1 MHRPFSPRAERRSPH
16 RPLTDSDDR
25 RRSGPPR
32 RRTAALAVIAFAG
45 LVAAA
50 CAQPQPPAPPAPAP
64 TGLTSDPTADTFSW
78 TPVLSGLDTPTNVSI
93 AANGRVFITEKA
105 GIIKTFDS
113 VDDQTPTI
121 TADLRAAVRNVGSH
135 GLSGVAVD
143 RQFPTRPYLYV
154 LYAWDRTGLWGDGCG
169 SNYELNGCVTGGRIA
184 RLTLDPNGV
193 MVGSPQSLVDDRWCF
208 QFSQHSVGSIIQM
221 ADGSLLATSGEG
233 ANYTRTD
240 YGQFGGE
247 QLIPPVANL
256 TPRNP
261 CGDPPRPAGSSGTA
275 VTGEGGSF
283 RSQDLLTAGD
293 PLGWAGALVRIDP
306 DTGRARPDNPLAGVG
321 GTDDDAL
328 LAHGLRMP
336 YSLTVR
342 PGTDQIFVGD
352 VGQGWAEEIDR
363 VVLSDSRPRNFGWPC
378 REGNRAYKPVEDLGN
393 TMCTERITS
402 PTAPSILT
410 EPWFLYTRVNSG
422 AAITGLAFV
431 QPGRYPSK
439 YDGDLFF
446 VDYVLGNVFSL
457 AMNPD
462 GSRAAVPPEAVAY
475 GGQKV
480 ALVTGPDGW
489 IYGVDIASGTLDR
502 LSNEDSEPVASLT
515 ATPQSGPTPL
525 TTTLDASG
533 STQPGGGTLTF
544 AWDLDDDG
552 AFDDATGATTPLT
565 LTLPSDRE
573 VSVRVTNPAGRSST
587 ASIVLHPGNR
597 PPTVSVAVTS
607 AQPWEAGKPITFTI
621 DAQDPDDGPLSGSSV
636 EWRSVVR
643 HCYTSQDCH
652 SHPEGVGTGTQG
664 VVVGPTHGYPSFLQL
679 EVRATDSRGQTVT
692 RVVDLQPRTAQ
703 IEVTSSV
710 PGAAVTFGE
719 TTLTT
724 PFTFTAIVGNVIEFS
739 TAQTQIID
747 GRPYRFVSW
756 SDGGGRAHDVTVTG
770 GASLQLNVAPA

>member
-1 MHRPFSPRAERRSPH
+1 VGRFFLERPVFAIVVSLILS
-16 RPLTDSDDR
+16 
-25 RRSGPPR
+25 
-32 RRTAALAVIAFAG
+32 IAG
-45 LVAAA
+45 LASMLALPVSMYPQISPPTVEVEINYPGANASTVEAAIASPVESEINGAEGMIYFASKSTSDGRYVLTCTFEVGTDLDLANVDVNNRVQRAAA
-50 CAQPQPPAPPAPAP
+50 
-64 TGLTSDPTADTFSW
+64 
-78 TPVLSGLDTPTNVSI
+78 
-93 AANGRVFITEKA
+93 
-105 GIIKTFDS
+105 
-113 VDDQTPTI
+113 
-121 TADLRAAVRNVGSH
+121 
-135 GLSGVAVD
+135 
-143 RQFPTRPYLYV
+143 
-154 LYAWDRTGLWGDGCG
+154 
-169 SNYELNGCVTGGRIA
+169 
-184 RLTLDPNGV
+184 RL
-193 MVGSPQSLVDDRWCF
+193 
-208 QFSQHSVGSIIQM
+208 
-221 ADGSLLATSGEG
+221 
-233 ANYTRTD
+233 
-240 YGQFGGE
+240 
-247 QLIPPVANL
+247 
-256 TPRNP
+256 
-261 CGDPPRPAGSSGTA
+261 
-275 VTGEGGSF
+275 
-283 RSQDLLTAGD
+283 
-293 PLGWAGALVRIDP
+293 
-306 DTGRARPDNPLAGVG
+306 
-321 GTDDDAL
+321 
-328 LAHGLRMP
+328 
-336 YSLTVR
+336 
-342 PGTDQIFVGD
+342 
-352 VGQGWAEEIDR
+352 
-363 VVLSDSRPRNFGWPC
+363 
-378 REGNRAYKPVEDLGN
+378 
-393 TMCTERITS
+393 
-402 PTAPSILT
+402 
-410 EPWFLYTRVNSG
+410 
-422 AAITGLAFV
+422 
-431 QPGRYPSK
+431 
-439 YDGDLFF
+439 
-446 VDYVLGNVFSL
+446 
-457 AMNPD
+457 
-462 GSRAAVPPEAVAY
+462 PPEAVAY

-607 AQPWEAGKPITFTI
+607 AQPWEAGRPITFTI

-652 SHPEGVGTGTQG
+652 SHPEGVGTGTEG